1 MWSNSSALLIGK
13 IQTKGSG
20 FARRFLQIL
29 SLCSAGVNEW
39 SREEMQLLK
48 AQKRGL
54 LSSKE
59 TLINYQEALRFMLAS
74 EAQSWWWWLSSS
86 FPILLIYVRH
96 PSSLLVSVI
105 STTHKGYQT
114 YQHHSFSPR
123 LQDLIWKCLF
133 LGPELWFFTWERFL
147 VISLLDCRCLA
158 QCSFRSPK

>member
-13 IQTKGSG
+13 IQTKRSG
-20 FARRFLQIL
+20 FVGRFLQIL
-29 SLCSAGVNEW
+29 SLCSSGMNEW
-39 SREEMQLLK
+39 SREEMQLHK

-54 LSSKE
+54 LSSTE
-59 TLINYQEALRFMLAS
+59 TLINYQGALRFILAA

-105 STTHKGYQT
+105 RTAHKGYQT

-123 LQDLIWKCLF
+123 LQDLTWKCLF
-133 LGPELWFFTWERFL
+133 LSPGLWFFTWERFL

-158 QCSFRSPK
+158 QSSFRSPK